1 MPDYAPSAT
10 EHLQRTRRFV
20 QWIYPMRMLGVTLMA
35 LPVISVME
43 ELGSPAL
50 FWAAA
55 LFNVLVWPHLAFLLA
70 RRSRDPRRTE
80 FRSLVLDAAFG
91 GFWIA
96 VVHVSAM
103 PTAAMA
109 AIFAA
114 DRVAAGGW
122 RLLARAALALLL
134 AFSVTWLAL
143 GQPFQPQ
150 TSARSMLL
158 SIPPIFVYMLALS
171 HVNHRMARRIA
182 EQNRALS
189 RLSRIDPGVDL
200 PNRRFFNLRAGE
212 LLDEARA
219 RARPA
224 SLLLLDVDLFKQI
237 NDRFGHA
244 AGDVVLERIAA
255 LLRDHAGHD
264 GFAARIGGDEFALL
278 LPLAEADAVRVA
290 ETLQQA
296 VAALDLAQ
304 CDGWQVGISVGIAG
318 LRPAYVDL
326 QAWMAA
332 ADDALYVAKAVDGRQ
347 RDAGDAGAVLAR

>member
-1 MPDYAPSAT
+1 MPDYLPSAT

-20 QWIYPMRMLGVTLMA
+20 QWIYPMRVLGVTLLA
-35 LPVISVME
+35 LPVLSVME
-43 ELGSPAL
+43 ELDSPPL
-50 FWAAA
+50 FWVAAA
-55 LFNVLVWPHLAFLLA
+55 FNVLVWPHLAFLLA

-80 FRSLVLDAAFG
+80 LRSLVIDTAFG

-122 RLLARAALALLL
+122 RLLSRAALALLL
-134 AFSVTWLAL
+134 AFLVTWLAL

-150 TSARSMLL
+150 TSARTMLL
-158 SIPPIFVYMLALS
+158 SIPAIFVYMLALS

-182 EQNRALS
+182 EQNRALD

-200 PNRRFFNLRAGE
+200 PNRRFFNLRGGE
-212 LLDEARA
+212 LLA
-219 RARPA
+219 A
-224 SLLLLDVDLFKQI
+224 SRRDGTPLSLMLLDIDLFKQI

-244 AGDVVLERIAA
+244 AGDAVLARLAA
-255 LLRDHAGHD
+255 LLRAHAGAD
-264 GFAARIGGDEFALL
+264 GFAARIGGDEFVLL
-278 LPLAEADAVRVA
+278 LPLVEEEAGRVA
-290 ETLQQA
+290 RALQRDA
-296 VAALDLAQ
+296 AALALPG
-304 CDGWQVGISVGIAG
+304 CDGWQLGISIGVAG
-318 LRPAYVDL
+318 LQSAHVDL

-332 ADDALYVAKAVDGRQ
+332 ADHALYLAKAAAGR
-347 RDAGDAGAVLAR
+347 RDAAADAVLP